1 MATGA
6 EIEVTWP
13 ALPQRATYAE
23 QLGAGGAALAHA
35 PAPRRSSAL
44 TPAAGAAASQA
55 GGFEYLDHTADV
67 QIHAWGRDMREAFG
81 AAAVGMFGY
90 MVELEEFGVELERA
104 VSATGHDWQSM
115 LFAWLDECLYIFH
128 TEQFVMS
135 RVVVESINTETWTV
149 TASVR
154 GGLFD
159 ATRDKQGTE
168 VKAITY
174 SNMQILQPDSEATRG
189 EDEARRARVYVIVD
203 I

>member
-1 MATGA
+1 MAAGA
-6 EIEVTWP
+6 DIEVTWP
-13 ALPQRATYAE
+13 ALPQRASYAA
-23 QLGAGGAALAHA
+23 QLGAGGAALARA
-35 PAPRRSSAL
+35 PAPLRASAL
-44 TPAAGAAASQA
+44 TRAVGGAPAQA

-90 MVELEEFGVELERA
+90 MVEMEEFGVELERA
-104 VSATGHDWQSM
+104 MSATGHDWQSM
-115 LFAWLDECLYIFH
+115 FFAWLDECLYVFH
-128 TEQFVMS
+128 TEQLVMT
-135 RVVVESINTETWTV
+135 RVVVESIDTETWTV
-149 TASVR
+149 RASVR

-174 SNMQILQPDSEATRG
+174 SNMQILQTDSEATRG
-189 EDEARRARVYVIVD
+189 EREERRAQVYVIVD

>member
-1 MATGA
+1 MAEGQA
-6 EIEVTWP
+6 IEVTWP
-13 ALPQRATYAE
+13 VLPQRDSYAK
-23 QLGAGGAALAHA
+23 LGADVSQFARA

-44 TPAAGAAASQA
+44 TNAVGEATAQA

-67 QIHAWGRDMREAFG
+67 QIHAWGPNMKVTFG

-90 MVELEEFGVELERA
+90 MVEIEEFGFDLARTVTA
-104 VSATGHDWQSM
+104 KGHDWESM
-115 LFAWLDECLYIFH
+115 FFAFLDECLYVFH
-128 TEQFVMS
+128 TEALVMS
-135 RVVVESINTETWTV
+135 RVVVDSIDTETWTV

-174 SNMQILQPDSEATRG
+174 SNMQIIQPHSESMR
-189 EDEARRARVYVIVD
+189 ELPLDRRAQVYVIVD